1 MACEK
6 DTLRAQLTGWL
17 AESGIPVLVVRGFG
31 IQSYVQVVKERTAR
45 DPRPAVLLYV
55 GDFDASGAVIEC
67 DWVARTACWASAE
80 RVLLTYDQVR
90 EHELPSAEGKA
101 GDPRWPGFARRYRL
115 DADRPVQWE
124 VEALD
129 PAELQRLVAAV
140 APYVDTAVL
149 AARRAEEAR
158 QRARLRAAL
167 DNAGR
172 HLAEE
177 NPADG
182 ADT

>member
-1 MACEK
+1 M
-6 DTLRAQLTGWL
+6 
-17 AESGIPVLVVRGFG
+17 
-31 IQSYVQVVKERTAR
+31 
-45 DPRPAVLLYV
+45 
-55 GDFDASGAVIEC
+55 
-67 DWVARTACWASAE
+67 
-80 RVLLTYDQVR
+80 
-90 EHELPSAEGKA
+90 
-101 GDPRWPGFARRYRL
+101 
-115 DADRPVQWE
+115 QWE